1 MWSRPCLTG
10 LATVF
15 AVVLSWAAVP
25 VDAGAAGVAG
35 AVAAPSTGA
44 QSQQQIAATEGQISA
59 LEATI
64 THEQGVIDQTDEQYN
79 QAQVALARTEARLQD
94 TNARLAALDVQLSVD
109 RGRLRNDALVAYM
122 TGSSASELA
131 TYFAT
136 PTAADQVRSTYESVL
151 ADDITKAANALSS
164 GERQARAARDALA
177 SEERAQAADAA
188 SVDATRRSAQ
198 AAAGAAQATLTS
210 VKGAFAQEVAAQAA
224 AQAQA
229 AARAAAQAAAADQA
243 AAARAAAQRAAQA
256 AAVAE
261 TLVTPPGSPTG
272 GSSGGSSGGPTGVA
286 TAVDTA
292 VQTAK
297 QAAGSAASSA
307 GAATGLPV
315 GYGGSPTAAG
325 LAAVNAALSF
335 LGVPYVWGGASRSG
349 VDCSGLVMVAWEAA
363 GVSLLHSAA
372 DQYAESASV
381 PLDQLEPGDLLFYDL
396 DGTGIDHVVMYV
408 GPTVNGQPTPYGADT
423 IVQAAYPGTVVSYD
437 PLWISGL
444 VGAGRP

>member
-10 LATVF
+10 LSTVF
-15 AVVLSWAAVP
+15 AVILSWAVVP
-25 VDAGAAGVAG
+25 VDAGAAG
-35 AVAAPSTGA
+35 AVAAPPTGA
-44 QSQQQIAATEGQISA
+44 PSQQQIAATEGQISA

-94 TNARLAALDVQLSVD
+94 TNARLAALDVQLSLD

-164 GERQARAARDALA
+164 DERQARAARDALA

-210 VKGAFAQEVAAQAA
+210 VKGTFAQEVAAQAA

-261 TLVTPPGSPTG
+261 TLVTPPGSP
-272 GSSGGSSGGPTGVA
+272 SGGPTGGPTGVA

-444 VGAGRP
+444 VGAARP

>member
-25 VDAGAAGVAG
+25 VDAGVAG

-94 TNARLAALDVQLSVD
+94 TNARLAALDVQLSLD

-210 VKGAFAQEVAAQAA
+210 VKGTFAQEVAAQAA

-261 TLVTPPGSPTG
+261 TLVTPPGSPT
-272 GSSGGSSGGPTGVA
+272 GGPTGVA

-444 VGAGRP
+444 VGAARP

>member
-10 LATVF
+10 LSTVF
-15 AVVLSWAAVP
+15 AVILSWAVVP
-25 VDAGAAGVAG
+25 VDAGAAG
-35 AVAAPSTGA
+35 AVAAPPTGA
-44 QSQQQIAATEGQISA
+44 PSQQQIAATEGQISA

-94 TNARLAALDVQLSVD
+94 TNARLAALDVQLSLD

-164 GERQARAARDALA
+164 DERQARAARDALA

-210 VKGAFAQEVAAQAA
+210 VKGTFAQEVAAQAA

-261 TLVTPPGSPTG
+261 TLVTPPGSP
-272 GSSGGSSGGPTGVA
+272 SGGPTGGPTGVA

-408 GPTVNGQPTPYGADT
+408 GPTVNSQPTPYGADT

>member
-25 VDAGAAGVAG
+25 VDAGVAG

-94 TNARLAALDVQLSVD
+94 TNARLAALDVQLSLD

-164 GERQARAARDALA
+164 DERQARAARDALA

-210 VKGAFAQEVAAQAA
+210 VKGTFAQEVAAQAA

-261 TLVTPPGSPTG
+261 TLVTPPGSPT
-272 GSSGGSSGGPTGVA
+272 GGPTGVA

>member
-10 LATVF
+10 LSTVF
-15 AVVLSWAAVP
+15 AVILSWAVVP
-25 VDAGAAGVAG
+25 VDAGAAG

-44 QSQQQIAATEGQISA
+44 PSQQQIAATEGQISA

-94 TNARLAALDVQLSVD
+94 TNARLAALDVQLSLD

-164 GERQARAARDALA
+164 DERQARAARDALA

-210 VKGAFAQEVAAQAA
+210 VKGTFAQEVAAQAA

-261 TLVTPPGSPTG
+261 TLVTPPGSP
-272 GSSGGSSGGPTGVA
+272 SGGPTGVA

-349 VDCSGLVMVAWEAA
+349 VDCSGLVMVAWGAA

-444 VGAGRP
+444 VGAARP

>member
-10 LATVF
+10 LSTVF
-15 AVVLSWAAVP
+15 AVILSWAVVP
-25 VDAGAAGVAG
+25 VDAGAAG
-35 AVAAPSTGA
+35 AVAAPPTGA
-44 QSQQQIAATEGQISA
+44 PSQQQIAATEGQISA

-94 TNARLAALDVQLSVD
+94 TNARLAALDVQLSLD

-164 GERQARAARDALA
+164 DERQARAARDALA

-210 VKGAFAQEVAAQAA
+210 VKGTFAQEVAAQAA

-261 TLVTPPGSPTG
+261 TLVTPPGSPT
-272 GSSGGSSGGPTGVA
+272 GGPTGVA

>member
-10 LATVF
+10 LSTVF
-15 AVVLSWAAVP
+15 AVILSWAVVP
-25 VDAGAAGVAG
+25 VDAGAAG
-35 AVAAPSTGA
+35 AVAAPPTGA
-44 QSQQQIAATEGQISA
+44 PSQQQIAATEGQISA

-94 TNARLAALDVQLSVD
+94 TNARLAALDVQLSLD

-164 GERQARAARDALA
+164 DERQARAARDALA

-210 VKGAFAQEVAAQAA
+210 VKGTFAQEVAAQAA

-261 TLVTPPGSPTG
+261 TLVTPPGSPT
-272 GSSGGSSGGPTGVA
+272 GGPTGVA

-444 VGAGRP
+444 VGAARP

>member
-10 LATVF
+10 LSTVF

-25 VDAGAAGVAG
+25 VDAGAAG
-35 AVAAPSTGA
+35 AVAAPPTGA
-44 QSQQQIAATEGQISA
+44 PSQQQIAATEGQISA

-94 TNARLAALDVQLSVD
+94 TNARLAALDVQLSLD

-164 GERQARAARDALA
+164 DERQARAARDALA

-210 VKGAFAQEVAAQAA
+210 VKGTFAQEVAAQAA

-261 TLVTPPGSPTG
+261 TLVTPPGSP
-272 GSSGGSSGGPTGVA
+272 SGGPTGGPTGVA